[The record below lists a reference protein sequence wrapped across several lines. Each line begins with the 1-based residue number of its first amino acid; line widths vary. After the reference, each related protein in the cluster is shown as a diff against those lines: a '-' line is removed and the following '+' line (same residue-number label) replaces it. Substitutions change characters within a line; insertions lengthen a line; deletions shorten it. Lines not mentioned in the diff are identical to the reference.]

1 MDPREL
7 LTIQLQRGQA
17 TAHKG
22 RQEIGALGQA
32 TAVMT
37 PGQAFAPNVDAL
49 TGKKGGLP
57 SWAWAALGGVAL
69 FALWQ
74 SRAKKAR

>member
-17 TAHKG
+17 TAHRG
-22 RQEIGALGQA
+22 RQEVSGFGEAALN
-32 TAVMT
+32 
-37 PGQAFAPNVDAL
+37 PGRAFAPNVDAL

-57 SWAWAALGGVAL
+57 TWAWAALGGVAL

-74 SRAKKAR
+74 SQAKKAR